1 MSQGH
6 CASADIWGSGTIL
19 YQLCFLLRRLVYP
32 KPQNHFHCRTLL
44 EKQSASEELLEM
56 GDDDINVSYLN

>member
-1 MSQGH
+1 MFSFKKVG
-6 CASADIWGSGTIL
+6 L
-19 YQLCFLLRRLVYP
+19 P

-56 GDDDINVSYLN
+56 GDDDINVSYLK